1 MTVSNGRRTAPP
13 AEARAPAGSSAGRSG
28 APHGGSAPVVLV
40 PGAWTTGAAFHDV
53 RDELESHGHRTRIVD
68 LPAHARRLPQL
79 DRGGLGAIDRTLAE
93 AIEASDAPPVLI
105 GHSLGGLA
113 CLRAARRHEVAGL
126 VLLMPAPPTGL
137 VRSALGGALRR
148 PVNSLG
154 LLGAALSM
162 RVVTRL
168 SRSRPAGL
176 YSADVTAE
184 TLRRAQ
190 RFRADESWIVLAS
203 LLVGSRE
210 PVGPSTAP
218 TLVVGGTQDLITPV
232 PLVRRLA
239 DDLGADYVEVDVAH
253 AFNEEPTYPL
263 VTAVVLE
270 FLDAHVAAAGDGA
283 GPATG

>member
-1 MTVSNGRRTAPP
+1 MPGT
-13 AEARAPAGSSAGRSG
+13 
-28 APHGGSAPVVLV
+28 APVVLV
-40 PGAWTTGAAFHDV
+40 PGAWTTGAAFGDV
-53 RDELESHGHRTRIVD
+53 RDDLEAHGHRTRVVD

-79 DRGGLGAIDRTLAE
+79 DRGGLAAIDRTLAE
-93 AIEASDAPPVLI
+93 AIGASDAPPVLV

-113 CLRAARRHEVAGL
+113 CLRAARRHELAGL

-137 VRSALGGALRR
+137 VRSMLGGALRR

-162 RVVTRL
+162 RVATRL

-184 TLRRAQ
+184 TLRRA
-190 RFRADESWIVLAS
+190 RAFRADESWVVLAS
-203 LLVGSRE
+203 LLLGSRE
-210 PVGPSTAP
+210 PVGPSGTP

-239 DDLGADYVEVDVAH
+239 EDLGATYAEVDVAH
-253 AFNEEPTYPL
+253 AFNEEPTHPL
-263 VTAVVLE
+263 VTRVVLD
-270 FLDAHVAAAGDGA
+270 FLEAQVARHGDGRPGEA
-283 GPATG
+283 A